1 MFMRCSRCSPTL
13 RSQPTWRPRPR
24 RSPGLQDFA
33 QSPCTRRRAAIGAR
47 PESTLAT
54 VSPTGFLPD
63 PELVW
68 TLREDDWRKRTR
80 DSRRS
85 LDDVGQR
92 IRQAVEAA
100 QSELRQGE
108 SPETVEPYPLF
119 LFDRRRK
126 E

>member
-1 MFMRCSRCSPTL
+1 M
-13 RSQPTWRPRPR
+13 
-24 RSPGLQDFA
+24 
-33 QSPCTRRRAAIGAR
+33 GAR

-54 VSPTGFLPD
+54 VSPPGFLRD

-68 TLREDDWRKRTR
+68 TLREDDWRKRAR
-80 DSRRS
+80 DSRLS